1 MNNVLQSLQNLSLA
15 QRKALAAVMAKKGID
30 LFRQLPIPRL
40 ERGVPL
46 ALSYA
51 QKRLWFLQQLEPGS
65 AAYAIP
71 GALRLTGT
79 LDETALQ
86 SALDQLL
93 ARHEPL
99 RTRILADAGVPMQ
112 HIDAPVALP
121 LTRWDLSALPVGER
135 EIRLEELLDA
145 EAARP
150 FDLAGE
156 CLLRGTL
163 IKLAPAEQVLA
174 LTVHH
179 LVADG
184 WSINLLIQELGHLY
198 PALRKG
204 MPSPLPPT
212 TLQYADFAQWQRHWL
227 ESGEGDRQLA
237 WWKQRLGQD
246 HPPLALPLDRP
257 RPAQRS
263 ERGGSLEFAL
273 PDAMTRQLEQ
283 LAECQRVTVFS
294 VLLGA
299 FKVLLYRYSGQP
311 AIQVGVPLAGRNRSE
326 LEPLVGLF
334 VNTQVLRSEL
344 NGAQAFN
351 EVLAQVQASAV
362 DAQQYQDLPFEMLV
376 DALQPERSSSHTPLF
391 QVLFNHQRQ
400 GALGQRRLDE
410 HLHMVLVERER
421 RAQKFDLTLS
431 TEHTAA
437 GAILASLGYSADVFE
452 RSTVVRM
459 QQHYLA
465 VLGQVLAQ
473 PQRPL
478 AQVQLLDAEQQ
489 QGLLQAGQGGAV
501 DVPADSVLQ
510 LFDRQ
515 VCNHP
520 AAIALMHGGQAYTF
534 AWLDQA
540 ATRVANQLMAQGCQP
555 GERVPLLCGRT
566 PAMVVGL
573 LGVMKTGAA
582 YVPLEPDL
590 AEGRLLQILQD
601 IDARRLLACVE
612 RPALGVPV
620 LRLDACMAATG
631 MAVPVNDVPHP
642 QQPAYLIFTSGSTGR
657 PKGVVVSHEALA
669 NYVQGV
675 LQRLALAPEASMAM
689 VSTVAADLGHTVL
702 FGALCSGRTL
712 HLLDADQARDP
723 HLFADYL
730 SQHRVGVL
738 KIVPSHLHSLL
749 VAGHEAASLPW
760 HALILGG
767 EACDAA
773 LLQRIALARPD
784 CRLFNHY
791 GPSEATVGVLAH
803 DVQDLHARAPLGR
816 PLANSTVHVLDA
828 DLNLLPV
835 GVAGDLYIGGAGL
848 AQGYQGQPGQSAERF
863 VPNPFGAPGSR
874 LYRSGD
880 RVRWNA
886 NGELEYLGR
895 QDHQVKVRGFRI
907 ELSEVQAQIVARPA
921 VQQCA
926 VIFAAGQLLAYVV
939 LAADASLEALKA
951 ELSHYLP
958 DYMQPAHWQ
967 VLATLPVT
975 ANGKLDT
982 HALPSPAVQA
992 QVFQAPANADEQRLA
1007 QLWQDLLCIEQVS
1020 RDGHFFELG
1029 GHSLLATQMVA
1040 RVREQFDVVLPL
1052 RDVFDAPRLDQL
1064 AARIGALMGQQGTD
1078 APALLVAQPRTGV
1091 LPLSL
1096 AQQRLWVVDRLS
1108 GGASDAY
1115 NMSGRLQ
1122 LDGPLDCQRLA
1133 AALDLLVAR
1142 HEVLRS
1148 HYPEDEHGDPYTCIV
1163 DGLSVDVP
1171 YADLSM
1177 LADDEREQLLRQA
1190 SVDDARQPF
1199 DLLAGPLLRARLLR
1213 LGEQRHV
1220 LLFSLHHIVG
1230 DGWSVGILIREFA
1243 QAYRALGAGRAPQWA
1258 PLPVQYAD
1266 FALYQQ
1272 RWLASPAFVQER
1284 EFWQARLADAPRVLE
1299 LPGDFARPAQASTAG
1314 AVRLVRLEPALYA
1327 QIEAHCRTHGVT
1339 PFMWLLASFQWLLHR
1354 VAKCDDLVI
1363 GTDLAGRQHQAL
1375 EGLIGFFVNVLPLR
1389 SQVSP
1394 GMTFDA
1400 LLAQARDSAL
1410 ATFEHQQLPFDRI
1423 VEAVGVP
1430 RDRSRNPLVQ
1440 VLFVLQNTP
1449 KGQFDIDGLHI
1460 ERLEALEHSSKF
1472 DMGLFLEPQ
1481 DGGVLVRWTY
1491 ASALFSAPRVQR
1503 LAQDWLKLIA
1513 LAIAS
1518 PHTPLE
1524 EFIVQDSSEMP
1535 VGREA
1540 PPMGNK
1546 LDKLKKFMKQPAAKP
1561 QGPRELVKTR
1571 PVQAERVFP
1580 LLIEPAIADLDA
1592 LAWAAGHRDQVEAL
1606 LRRHGGLVLRNF
1618 GITTPADFEA
1628 FAEALQPGLYGAYGD
1643 LPKKEGGKNTYRST
1657 PFPERQMILYHNESA
1672 HLDRWPRKQWFFC
1685 ELPSAVGGCTP
1696 IVDCRE
1702 LYRRLPAEVAQT
1714 FEQRGLLYVRTFL
1727 HNLDVSWQHF
1737 FKTDDRAEVEARCEA
1752 GGIDYV
1758 WLDDDQLQT
1767 RTRAP
1772 AVIVHPLTGERSF
1785 FNQVQ
1790 LHHIF
1795 CLDRQVRSD
1804 LLEMV
1809 GLEHMPRNVYYG
1821 DGSPIED
1828 EVMELLGRLY
1838 EECAVRFDWQQGDVV
1853 MLDNMIAAHA
1863 RDPYEGPRKIVVAMG
1878 DMYDRARL
1886 QQERT
1891 ALAKSPLE
1899 AVQ

>member
-1 MNNVLQSLQNLSLA
+1 MNNVLQSMQHLTPA
-15 QRKALAAVMAKKGID
+15 QRKALVAVMAKKGID

-40 ERGVPL
+40 ERGAPL

-51 QKRLWFLQQLEPGS
+51 QQRLWFLQQLEPAS
-65 AAYAIP
+65 AAYVIP
-71 GALRLTGT
+71 GALRLTGA
-79 LDETALQ
+79 LDEAALQ
-86 SALDQLL
+86 AALDQLL

-99 RTRILADAGVPMQ
+99 RTRIQAEAGVPMQ
-112 HIDAPVALP
+112 QVDAPAPLQ

-135 EIRLEELLDA
+135 EIRLDQLLNA
-145 EAARP
+145 EAAKP
-150 FDLAGE
+150 FDLAND
-156 CLLRGTL
+156 CLLRGAL
-163 IKLAPAEQVLA
+163 IKLAPNEQVLA

-179 LVADG
+179 IAADG
-184 WSINLLIQELGHLY
+184 WSINLLIQELTQLY
-198 PALRKG
+198 PALRQG
-204 MPSPLPPT
+204 QPVQLPPAA
-212 TLQYADFAQWQRHWL
+212 LQYADFALWQRHWL
-227 ESGEGDRQLA
+227 ESGEGERQLS
-237 WWKQRLGQD
+237 WWKQQLGDD
-246 HPPLALPLDRP
+246 HPPLALPFDCP

-273 PDAMTRQLEQ
+273 PMAMVRQVEQ
-283 LAECQRVTVFS
+283 VAERERVTVFS
-294 VLLGA
+294 VLLSA
-299 FKVLLYRYSGQP
+299 FKVLLYRYSGQA
-311 AIQVGVPLAGRNRSE
+311 AIAVGVPLAGRNRSE
-326 LEPLVGLF
+326 LEALVGLF
-334 VNTQVLRSEL
+334 VNTQVLRSEVD
-344 NGAQAFN
+344 GALPFATLLSR
-351 EVLAQVQASAV
+351 VHASAI

-391 QVLFNHQRQ
+391 QVLFNHQRR
-400 GALGQRRLDE
+400 GALAQRHLDE
-410 HLHMVLVERER
+410 QLHMVLVERER

-431 TEHTAA
+431 TEHTTE
-437 GAILASLGYSADVFE
+437 GAIHASLGYSADVFQRATIE
-452 RSTVVRM
+452 RLR
-459 QQHYLA
+459 QHYLG
-465 VLGQVLAQ
+465 VLAQVLAQ
-473 PQRPL
+473 PQRRL
-478 AQVQLLDAEQQ
+478 ADVRLLDDEQQ
-489 QGLLQAGQGGAV
+489 QHLLQWGQGQSIEQPV
-501 DVPADSVLQ
+501 DSVLP
-510 LFDRQ
+510 LFDEQVRRQ
-515 VCNHP
+515 P

-540 ATRVANQLMAQGCQP
+540 ANRVAAQLLAQGCQP
-555 GERVPLLCGRT
+555 GERVPLLCGRC
-566 PAMVVGL
+566 PALVVGL
-573 LGVMKTGAA
+573 LAVLKVGAA
-582 YVPLEPDL
+582 YVPLEPDMPV
-590 AEGRLLQILQD
+590 GRLQQILAD
-601 IDARRLLACVE
+601 IRAQRVLAVGE
-612 RPALGVPV
+612 HPQLAVPL
-620 LRLDACMAATG
+620 LRLDACMAASG
-631 MAVPVNDVPHP
+631 NVAPVARTVHR
-642 QQPAYLIFTSGSTGR
+642 QQAAYLIFTSGSTGR
-657 PKGVVVSHEALA
+657 PKGVVISHGALA
-669 NYVQGV
+669 NYVQGL

-702 FGALCSGRTL
+702 FGALCAGRTL
-712 HLLDADQARDP
+712 HLLDSDQARDP
-723 HLFADYL
+723 QLFADYL

-749 VAGHEAASLPW
+749 VAGREAASLPW
-760 HALILGG
+760 HALIMGG
-767 EACDAA
+767 EACDPA
-773 LLQRIALARPD
+773 LLQRITQARPD
-784 CRLFNHY
+784 CRVFNHY
-791 GPSEATVGVLAH
+791 GPSETTVGVLAH
-803 DVQDLHARAPLGR
+803 PVHHVHVRPPLGQ
-816 PLANSTVHVLDA
+816 PLAGSDVYVLDG

-835 GVAGDLYIGGAGL
+835 GVVGELYIGGAGL
-848 AQGYQGQPGQSAERF
+848 AEGYQGQPGQSAERF
-863 VPNPFGAPGSR
+863 VPNPFGVPGSR

-886 NGELEYLGR
+886 DGEVEYLGR

-907 ELSEVQAQIVARPA
+907 ELAEVQAQIAAQSA
-921 VQQCA
+921 VRQCA
-926 VIFAAGQLLAYVV
+926 VVLGEGRLLAYVV
-939 LAADASLEALKA
+939 LAADASLQAVKGALA
-951 ELSHYLP
+951 RQLP

-967 VLATLPVT
+967 VLDALPVT
-975 ANGKLDT
+975 ANGKLDRQ
-982 HALPSPAVQA
+982 ALPAPVLQSAGY
-992 QVFQAPANADEQRLA
+992 QAPSNTHEQALA
-1007 QLWQDLLCIEQVS
+1007 QIWQDLLGLEHVS

-1040 RVREQFDVVLPL
+1040 RLREQLDVVLAL
-1052 RDVFDAPRLDQL
+1052 REVFDTPRLDQL
-1064 AARIGALMGQQGTD
+1064 AARIGELTAGRGAAAL
-1078 APALLVAQPRTGV
+1078 PALVAQRRDGV

-1122 LDGPLDCQRLA
+1122 LDGPLDRQRLTE
-1133 AALDLLVAR
+1133 ALNLLVSR

-1148 HYPEDEHGDPYTCIV
+1148 HFPEDDNGDPSTSI
-1163 DGLSVDVP
+1163 LEHLELDVP
-1171 YADLSM
+1171 FADLSM
-1177 LADDEREQLLRQA
+1177 LAADEREQLLRQA
-1190 SVDDARQPF
+1190 SLDDARQPF
-1199 DLLAGPLLRARLLR
+1199 DLLSGPLLRARLLR
-1213 LGEQRHV
+1213 VGEQRHL
-1220 LLFSLHHIVG
+1220 LLFSLHHIVS

-1243 QAYRALGAGRAPQWA
+1243 EAYRALGAGRAPQWQ
-1258 PLPVQYAD
+1258 PLPLQYVD

-1272 RWLASPAFVQER
+1272 RWLASDGFAQER
-1284 EFWQARLADAPRVLE
+1284 EFWQARLAGAPKVLE
-1299 LPGDFARPAQASTAG
+1299 LPADFPRPAQASTEG
-1314 AVRLVRLEPALYA
+1314 AVHLLRISPEHYA
-1327 QIEAHCRTHGVT
+1327 QIEAHCRAQGAT

-1354 VAKCDDLVI
+1354 VAQCDDLLV

-1389 SQVSP
+1389 SRISP
-1394 GMTFDA
+1394 GMTFEA

-1410 ATFEHQQLPFDRI
+1410 AVFEHQQLPFDRI
-1423 VEAVGVP
+1423 VDAVGVP

-1449 KGQFDIDGLHI
+1449 KGHFDIDGLHI
-1460 ERLEALEHSSKF
+1460 QRLEALEHTSKF
-1472 DMGLFLEPQ
+1472 DMGLFLEPE
-1481 DGGVLVRWTY
+1481 DGGLLGRWTY
-1491 ASALFSAPRVQR
+1491 ASRLFSAARVQR
-1503 LAQDWLKLIA
+1503 LAQAWQQLIA

-1524 EFIVQDSSEMP
+1524 DFTVYDSSETP
-1535 VGREA
+1535 VGRDA

-1571 PVQAERVFP
+1571 PIQAERVFP

-1592 LAWAAGHRDQVEAL
+1592 VAWAAAHRDQVETL

-1643 LPKKEGGKNTYRST
+1643 LPKKEGGRNTYRST

-1685 ELPSAVGGCTP
+1685 ELPSAIGGCTP

-1702 LYRRLPAEVAQT
+1702 LYRRLPADVAQK

-1727 HNLDVSWQHF
+1727 QNLDVSWQHF
-1737 FKTDDRAEVEARCEA
+1737 FKTEDRAEVEARCEA
-1752 GGIDYV
+1752 GGIDYA
-1758 WLDDDQLQT
+1758 WLGDDELQT

-1795 CLDRQVRSD
+1795 CLEPDVRRD
-1804 LLEMV
+1804 LLDML
-1809 GLEHMPRNVYYG
+1809 GLERMPRNVYYG
-1821 DGSPIED
+1821 DGTPIED

-1886 QQERT
+1886 QHERA
-1891 ALAKSPLE
+1891 ALAPTPLE